1 MLKQPWPSM
10 ARTCWGDHERFEN
23 TYFSYDG
30 YYLTGDGARR
40 DADGHYWITGRVDD
54 VVVVSGH
61 NIGTAEVESALVAHP
76 AVLLR
81 RPPARH
87 RRDAPSTRRY
97 NATQVAEA
105 ALVGVPHDV
114 KGSALYAFVT
124 LTQDAEGQA
133 GDELAKELKLRA
145 RADVAAFASPD
156 TFHWAPTGLPK
167 TRSGKIMRRILR
179 KIAAEGAEVSGLG
192 DTSTL
197 ADPGIV
203 DELIAS
209 HAGASK

>member
-1 MLKQPWPSM
+1 M
-10 ARTCWGDHERFEN
+10 
-23 TYFSYDG
+23 
-30 YYLTGDGARR
+30 
-40 DADGHYWITGRVDD
+40 
-54 VVVVSGH
+54 
-61 NIGTAEVESALVAHP
+61 
-76 AVLLR
+76 LLR
-81 RPPARH
+81 LVDAWWRRSPPFGERRGHGVPSSASRDRECYATHTPSTRH
-87 RRDAPSTRRY
+87 AIDAPS
-97 NATQVAEA
+97 TQVAEA

-179 KIAAEGAEVSGLG
+179 KIAAEGADVSGLG

-209 HAGASK
+209 HSGASK

>member
-1 MLKQPWPSM
+1 M
-10 ARTCWGDHERFEN
+10 
-23 TYFSYDG
+23 
-30 YYLTGDGARR
+30 
-40 DADGHYWITGRVDD
+40 
-54 VVVVSGH
+54 
-61 NIGTAEVESALVAHP
+61 
-76 AVLLR
+76 
-81 RPPARH
+81 
-87 RRDAPSTRRY
+87 
-97 NATQVAEA
+97 
-105 ALVGVPHDV
+105 GVPHDV

-145 RADVAAFASPD
+145 RARDVAAFASPD

-179 KIAAEGAEVSGLG
+179 KIAAEGADVSGLG

-203 DELIAS
+203 DELARC
-209 HAGASK
+209 AGASSKWPWRGGAVT